1 MKKNLLFIAKALTV
15 VAAVAF
21 VSCNK
26 DNKPSRGSYDDDDEE
41 QYEGIVKIDGDFSD
55 WNGIDCST
63 ASLPSD
69 GMTASTA
76 IRTFKLTGD
85 AMYFYIYAEMDAS
98 QLDMESEWTN
108 PVDIYINSDNNGA
121 TGGIF
126 YLWDPLGYEYL
137 IESNLLA
144 FGEFSDWSEPTFYK
158 FTGEDGTDM
167 WASNP
172 PAVEQLASANLC
184 KAAGKIEGGVAKWEM
199 SVLRALIPGL
209 NNTINVGIMMQS
221 PEWTRI
227 GSLPAGPMVDGEETF
242 EAPLKFTLPDT
253 I

>member
-55 WNGIDCST
+55 WNGIDCAT

-85 AMYFYIYAEMDAS
+85 AMYFYI
-98 QLDMESEWTN
+98 
-108 PVDIYINSDNNGA
+108 
-121 TGGIF
+121 
-126 YLWDPLGYEYL
+126 
-137 IESNLLA
+137 
-144 FGEFSDWSEPTFYK
+144 
-158 FTGEDGTDM
+158 
-167 WASNP
+167 
-172 PAVEQLASANLC
+172 
-184 KAAGKIEGGVAKWEM
+184 
-199 SVLRALIPGL
+199 
-209 NNTINVGIMMQS
+209 
-221 PEWTRI
+221 
-227 GSLPAGPMVDGEETF
+227 
-242 EAPLKFTLPDT
+242 
-253 I
+253 